1 VAVERRE
8 VFDLLPRALP
18 AGPNQQQERLG
29 LRDFLG
35 ELGQPEARAQRDRRK
50 EDLCRRLN
58 PGQPRAHGLGEG
70 RVPGVERQEYA
81 HLMPS
86 SELPALP
93 EQSLSLMALSGIRMV
108 CTALW
113 VLTCGRTGA
122 HHTVVGGTG
131 RAHS

>member
-1 VAVERRE
+1 
-8 VFDLLPRALP
+8 
-18 AGPNQQQERLG
+18 
-29 LRDFLG
+29 
-35 ELGQPEARAQRDRRK
+35 
-50 EDLCRRLN
+50 
-58 PGQPRAHGLGEG
+58 
-70 RVPGVERQEYA
+70 
-81 HLMPS
+81 MPS